1 MIATGEERA
10 AGNEDKGS
18 RRRPAGSEVHLRYH
32 LPVFSPRY
40 AYARA
45 YVRASRVVTA
55 FYPRVWRANCA
66 SRRSLY
72 DLPSQK
78 LQRGAATIHLLATAL
93 IFCRCHCCHIRVHAK
108 SNGRANVLKLE
119 IRTGA
124 LFLKSIIYEKLEKY
138 YSCVTYTIAFP

>member
-1 MIATGEERA
+1 MHTRGREPRGKGKNEMIATGKERA
-10 AGNEDKGS
+10 AGNKDKGS

-72 DLPSQK
+72 DLPSQDSK
-78 LQRGAATIHLLATAL
+78 EELRQ
-93 IFCRCHCCHIRVHAK
+93 
-108 SNGRANVLKLE
+108 S
-119 IRTGA
+119 
-124 LFLKSIIYEKLEKY
+124 
-138 YSCVTYTIAFP
+138 TYWLPR